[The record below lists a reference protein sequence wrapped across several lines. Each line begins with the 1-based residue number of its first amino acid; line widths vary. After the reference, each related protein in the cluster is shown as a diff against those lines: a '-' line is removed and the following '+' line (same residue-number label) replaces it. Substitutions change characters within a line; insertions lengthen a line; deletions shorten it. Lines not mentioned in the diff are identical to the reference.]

1 MMIDL
6 TLDYHSHILPGCDHG
21 SDSVATSLQQVAM
34 AKKIGIQTI
43 CATSHFYPH
52 KEDIAVFLE
61 RRARCYNKLMAQL
74 PADSPNILL
83 GAEVLIC
90 DGMERLE
97 QLPALCRQGTR
108 ELLLEMPFY
117 QWLEQIWDTVF
128 LLHERQDIQL
138 VMAHADR
145 YPPEDIEV
153 LIREG
158 IPLQL
163 NAESLLKPLKRK
175 RYLNWIANG
184 YVRYLGSDIHK
195 LGSGYHDYEKARKII
210 QRHVRG

>member
-1 MMIDL
+1 MIDL

-21 SDSVATSLQQVAM
+21 SANVKTSLQQVAM
-34 AKKIGIQTI
+34 AQEIGIETI

-52 KEDIAVFLE
+52 KEDIESFLA
-61 RRARCYNKLMAQL
+61 RRQKCYQRLMEHL
-74 PADSPNILL
+74 PEDSPEILL

-90 DGMERLE
+90 NGMERLE

-117 QWLEQIWDTVF
+117 QWPEQLWDTVF
-128 LLHERQDIQL
+128 LLHERQDIDI
-138 VMAHADR
+138 VIAHADR

-153 LIREG
+153 LIREN

-163 NAESLLKPLKRK
+163 NAEALLKPLKRR
-175 RYLNWIANG
+175 RYLSWISKG
-184 YVRYLGSDIHK
+184 YVHYLGSDIHK
-195 LGSGYHDYEKARKII
+195 LGSGYQDYAKASKII
-210 QRHVRG
+210 RRHVRG